1 MAEKAVVDRIVDN
14 QYAVLLVGEDE
25 VEHVVPV
32 SSLPDG
38 TQPGTWLQVQFED
51 DVLLNATIDIEES
64 EQVKKRIEEK
74 LARLRR
80 RGRRT
85 HRDKPER

>member
-1 MAEKAVVDRIVDN
+1 MAEKAVVDRIVDS

-51 DVLLNATIDIEES
+51 DVLLNATIDVEET
-64 EQVKKRIEEK
+64 EQVRKRIEEK

-85 HRDKPER
+85 RQDKPEE

>member
-1 MAEKAVVDRIVDN
+1 MEKAVVDRIVDN
-14 QYAVLLVGEDE
+14 QHAVLLVGEEE
-25 VEHVVPV
+25 VEHIVPV
-32 SSLPDG
+32 NLLPDG
-38 TQPGTWLQVQFED
+38 TGPGMWLHVQFED
-51 DVLLNATIDIEES
+51 DVLVDAVVDVEET

-85 HRDKPER
+85 RRNKPEE